1 MSKKLP
7 NEGTKAWLEK
17 KLTELK
23 IDFDSDLKKP
33 ELEELYEETLKAKE
47 EDATVEE
54 NAKVEEKVVET
65 MRASSRVYIR
75 EEATQESPFIRVLET
90 NEIITVHEIVD
101 GWAKV
106 DEGFVMASY
115 LF

>member
-1 MSKKLP
+1 M
-7 NEGTKAWLEK
+7 
-17 KLTELK
+17 TELN

-33 ELEELYEETLKAKE
+33 ELEKLYEEALKAKE

-54 NAKVEEKVVET
+54 TVVET

-75 EEATQESPFIRVLET
+75 EEATRESPFVRILET
-90 NEIITVHEIVD
+90 NEIIAVHEIVD

>member
-7 NEGTKAWLEK
+7 NEGTKAWLEE

-33 ELEELYEETLKAKE
+33 ELEELYEEALKAKE

-54 NAKVEEKVVET
+54 KVVET
-65 MRASSRVYIR
+65 MTASSRVYIR
-75 EEATQESPFIRVLET
+75 EEATQESPFIRILET
-90 NEIITVHEIVD
+90 NELIAVHEIVD